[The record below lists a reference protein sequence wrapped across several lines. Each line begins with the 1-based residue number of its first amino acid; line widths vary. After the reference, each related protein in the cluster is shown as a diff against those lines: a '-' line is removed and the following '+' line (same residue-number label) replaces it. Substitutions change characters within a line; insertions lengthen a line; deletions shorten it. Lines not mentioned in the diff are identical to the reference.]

1 MYTASL
7 SILKKELKSKSDEE
21 VLAISLRLGRYKK
34 ENKEVMHYVL
44 LEADNEIGYVEQIK
58 EDISECFE
66 SINYNNL

>member
-21 VLAISLRLGRYKK
+21 LLAICLRLGRYKK
-34 ENKEVMHYVL
+34 ENKYVMHYVL